1 MRCAHFC
8 SRFRQLFDFASRPL
22 AKRVPQRVI
31 AASKILSLAADQA
44 LGAQVVVAA
53 VELVQLELERPGIV
67 RTSDNAVLPKL
78 LHDLMRLFC

>member
-1 MRCAHFC
+1 MRCAHSCGRFC
-8 SRFRQLFDFASRPL
+8 QLFDFASRPL

-53 VELVQLELERPGIV
+53 VELVQLELERPGVV
-67 RTSDNAVLPKL
+67 RASDNAVLPKL
-78 LHDLMRLFC
+78 LHDLMRLFN